1 MLNPLPQGGISHKLG
16 EFKRRWGMALPRI
29 VIIDTQHLQ
38 SLGTHVH
45 AILQGERRYRVDL
58 LAKPSLDGMA
68 QEDRCPAL
76 FIPVL
81 PVTQEQ
87 ADPWL
92 ATLQA
97 HAANAPV
104 LPVLKG
110 VELATALD
118 GLLHKTPDFLIA
130 PLRAAEVRARVRRLL
145 SGSHEPARER
155 GRERQTALAGLVQLV
170 GEDPTFLAVK
180 RKLPLLARS
189 EAPVLL
195 TGETG
200 TGKELCA
207 RALHYLSRRAGKPFL
222 PVNCGAIPVE
232 LFERELFGHAKGA
245 FTSAW
250 AAQPGLIAEAEGGTL
265 FLDEIETLPPG
276 AQVKLLRFLQDHT
289 YQALGS
295 PKPRQADLRIIAAT
309 NQELTHKVRD
319 GTFREDLFYRLA
331 VITLTLPPLR
341 ERRGDIPLLAAQLL
355 ARYVDQHGGGSR
367 QWSRRAMDALCQY
380 AWPGNIRE
388 LANVVQ
394 QVAVLTDTPII
405 ELEDLPLRPIP
416 PAQAISGTSFQQAK
430 SQVLAQFEQAYCM
443 ALLRQHQGNVTQA
456 ARAAQMER
464 RTFGRLIKKYGIAK
478 H

>member
-1 MLNPLPQGGISHKLG
+1 
-16 EFKRRWGMALPRI
+16 MAPASI
-29 VIIDTQHLQ
+29 VIIDTHHRQP
-38 SLGTHVH
+38 LGAQVY
-45 AILQGERRYRVDL
+45 AILRRERRYRVDL
-58 LAKPSLDGMA
+58 RAKPSLDGMA
-68 QEDRCPAL
+68 PEDPCPSL
-76 FIPVL
+76 LIPIL
-81 PVTQEQ
+81 PVAQEQ

-97 HAANAPV
+97 QAANAPM
-104 LPVLKG
+104 LPVLEG
-110 VELATALD
+110 VELTAPLD

-145 SGSHEPARER
+145 SRSHEPARER
-155 GRERQTALAGLVQLV
+155 EGERQTALAGLAQLV

-232 LFERELFGHAKGA
+232 LFESELFGHAKGA

-265 FLDEIETLPPG
+265 FLDEIETLTPG

-295 PKPRQADLRIIAAT
+295 PRPRQADLRIIAAT
-309 NQELTHKVRD
+309 NQELTYKVRD

-341 ERRGDIPLLAAQLL
+341 ERRADIPLLAVQLL
-355 ARYVDQHGGGSR
+355 ARHVDQHGGGPR
-367 QWSRRAMDALCQY
+367 QWSRRAMDAPCQH

-394 QVAVLTDTPII
+394 QVAVLTDTPTI
-405 ELEDLPLRPIP
+405 EPEDLPFRPIP
-416 PAQAISGTSFQQAK
+416 PAQAAGSTSFQQAK
-430 SQVLAQFEQAYCM
+430 SQVLAQFEQAYCV

-464 RTFGRLIKKYGIAK
+464 RSFGRLIKKYGIAK

>member
-1 MLNPLPQGGISHKLG
+1 
-16 EFKRRWGMALPRI
+16 MALPRI
-29 VIIDTQHLQ
+29 VIIDTHHLQ
-38 SLGTHVH
+38 PLGTHVH
-45 AILQGERRYRVDL
+45 EILRHEPGYHVELR
-58 LAKPSLDGMA
+58 AEPSLDEMA
-68 QEDRCPAL
+68 GEDRYPAL
-76 FIPVL
+76 VIPVL
-81 PVTQEQ
+81 PVTEKQ

-92 ATLQA
+92 AMLQTQA
-97 HAANAPV
+97 VDTPM
-104 LPVLKG
+104 LPVVKG
-110 VELATALD
+110 VELTAPLD

-145 SGSHEPARER
+145 SRSHEPAQERE
-155 GRERQTALAGLVQLV
+155 RERQTALAGLAQLV

-200 TGKELCA
+200 TGKEVCA
-207 RALHYLSRRAGKPFL
+207 RAIHYLSRRAGKPFL

-245 FTSAW
+245 FTSAG

-265 FLDEIETLPPG
+265 FLDEIETLTPD

-295 PKPRQADLRIIAAT
+295 PKPRQADLRIVAAT

-319 GTFREDLFYRLA
+319 RAFREDLFYRLA
-331 VITLTLPPLR
+331 VLTLTLPPLR
-341 ERRGDIPLLAAQLL
+341 ERREDIPLLAVQML
-355 ARYVDQHGGGSR
+355 ARYVDQHGGEPR
-367 QWSRRAMDALCQY
+367 QWSPRAMEALCQY

-394 QVAVLTDTPII
+394 QVAALTDAPTI
-405 ELEDLPLRPIP
+405 ELEDLPFQPTP
-416 PAQAISGTSFQQAK
+416 PAQAAGGTSFQQAK

-443 ALLRQHQGNVTQA
+443 ALLREHQGNVTQA
-456 ARAAQMER
+456 ARAAQIER